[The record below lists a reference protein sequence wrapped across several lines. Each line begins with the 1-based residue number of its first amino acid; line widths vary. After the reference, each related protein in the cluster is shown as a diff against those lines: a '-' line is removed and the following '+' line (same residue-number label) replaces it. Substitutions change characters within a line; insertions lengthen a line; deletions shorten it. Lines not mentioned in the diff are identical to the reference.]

1 MRRMFRRQMRRGFA
15 SNIPP
20 ILQEAN
26 HAFFDKGEYGRAAE
40 LFEQIAQGAD
50 ARGGPRAPLFHLQA
64 GRSRIYAGQTALGMP
79 SLKRG
84 LELLAQRKQ
93 FSRLHNAG
101 QRVIA
106 ELKEHGLMEEA
117 AEIERLLNSALPST
131 TNTEKVSAPAKR
143 SILPTHC
150 PQCGAAIR
158 PDEVDWLD
166 DATAECA
173 YCGSLVREEN

>member
-1 MRRMFRRQMRRGFA
+1 MRRMFRRQMRKGFA
-15 SNIPP
+15 PNIPP

-26 HAFFDKGEYGRAAE
+26 HAFDKGEYGRAAE

-64 GRSRIYAGQTALGMP
+64 GRSRIYAGQTSLGTP

-93 FSRLHNAG
+93 FSRLHKAG
-101 QRVIA
+101 QRVTA
-106 ELKEHGLMEEA
+106 ELKEHGLIEEA

-131 TNTEKVSAPAKR
+131 TNLEKVSAPAKR
-143 SILPTHC
+143 PILPTHC
-150 PQCGAAIR
+150 PQCGAALR
-158 PDEVDWLD
+158 PDEVEWLD
-166 DATAECA
+166 ESTAECA
-173 YCGSLVREEN
+173 YCGSPVRENS